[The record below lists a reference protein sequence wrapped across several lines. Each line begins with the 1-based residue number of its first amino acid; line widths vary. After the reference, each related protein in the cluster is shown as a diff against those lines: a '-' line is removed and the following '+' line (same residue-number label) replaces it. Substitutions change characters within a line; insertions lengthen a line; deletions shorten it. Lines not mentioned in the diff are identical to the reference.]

1 MTASQDRELSQSLLA
16 DPALPVAVSRAMG
29 LEDMLLQLALG
40 LADEAA
46 VALQS
51 GVAPAEKETLLTKTL
66 PVALSAGSSCNCFA

>member
-1 MTASQDRELSQSLLA
+1 
-16 DPALPVAVSRAMG
+16 MG

-51 GVAPAEKETLLTKTL
+51 GVTPAEKETLLTKTL
-66 PVALSAGSSCNCFA
+66 PVVLSAGSSCNCFA